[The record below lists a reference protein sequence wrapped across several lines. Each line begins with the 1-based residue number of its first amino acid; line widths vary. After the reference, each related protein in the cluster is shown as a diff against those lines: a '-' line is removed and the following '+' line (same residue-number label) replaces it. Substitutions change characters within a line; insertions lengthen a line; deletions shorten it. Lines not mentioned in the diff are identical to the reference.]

1 MTTDFSKYDANQ
13 LPSAEVLGRQR
24 YAIVVADWNNDI
36 TYPMMFGAIET
47 LTKHGVPVE
56 NIDVLHV
63 PGAVELTYGAARIM
77 KEERIDAIIAIGCVI
92 QGDTPHFDYVCQS
105 VTQGVAILNA
115 QGKVPVIFSV
125 LTVKEKQQALAV
137 KDAAGVRN
145 LEKIVRAAS
154 DELMVVVSAMG
165 KTTNALERV
174 VEFLDAGKEEAAL
187 NQWVDIIDYHVAI
200 MKELGLKPGS
210 DIRLQG
216 EIPFDPQLSLDENYD
231 QVVSL
236 GEIMSTQIVAVYLLK
251 QGLSVEWW
259 NIRAGW
265 ERPNR
270 PKIVIAQGFIG
281 GTSEGKRTTL
291 GREGSDYT
299 AALLG
304 NYLDAESVT
313 IWKDVPGILN
323 ADPRL
328 EPDTILIPSLRYQD
342 AVELSYSGAQIIHPK
357 TIRPLENKKI
367 PLFVKPF
374 GDPEAEGSKI
384 AADGVGPIDV
394 PVYIWRKN
402 QILITMRAK
411 DFAFVLEESLSEI
424 FEIIHRHRLKVA
436 LIQSSAVT
444 ISVCVDNTRFVPEAI
459 EELNQHFNVTYNDHL
474 SLLTIRG
481 TTPEILERAKAGRTI
496 MLSQTTRRTARLV
509 VKE

>member
-1 MTTDFSKYDANQ
+1 MKVYKFGGASVKN
-13 LPSAEVLGRQR
+13 AE
-24 YAIVVADWNNDI
+24 
-36 TYPMMFGAIET
+36 
-47 LTKHGVPVE
+47 
-56 NIDVLHV
+56 
-63 PGAVELTYGAARIM
+63 
-77 KEERIDAIIAIGCVI
+77 
-92 QGDTPHFDYVCQS
+92 
-105 VTQGVAILNA
+105 
-115 QGKVPVIFSV
+115 
-125 LTVKEKQQALAV
+125 
-137 KDAAGVRN
+137 GVRN
-145 LEKIVRAAS
+145 VEKIVRLAGAQ
-154 DELMVVVSAMG
+154 DLMVVVSAMG

-174 VEFLDAGKEEAAL
+174 VEFLDAGKEEQAL
-187 NQWVDIIDYHVAI
+187 TQWIDIVDFHVAI
-200 MKELGLKPGS
+200 MKELGLQPGS

-216 EIPFDPQLSLDENYD
+216 EIPYDPAKSLDENYD
-231 QVVSL
+231 QIVSL

-259 NIRAGW
+259 NMPKLLRTDDTWREAKVDDATSAELIRSGW
-265 ERPNR
+265 NR
-270 PKIVIAQGFIG
+270 PQRPAVVVTQGFIG
-281 GTSEGKRTTL
+281 GTADGRRTTL
-291 GREGSDYT
+291 GREGSAYT

-328 EPDTILIPSLRYQD
+328 EPDTILIPSLRYKD

-357 TIRPLENKKI
+357 TIRPLENKHI

-374 GDPEAEGSKI
+374 GEPNAAGSCI
-384 AADGVGPIDV
+384 SEDGVGPIDI

-424 FEIIHRHRLKVA
+424 FDIIHRHRLKVS

-444 ISVCVDNTRFVPEAI
+444 ISVCVDNTRFVPEALA
-459 EELNQHFNVTYNDHL
+459 ELQQHFNVTYNENL

-481 TTPEILERAKAGRTI
+481 TTPEILERAKAGKTI

-509 VKE
+509 VSE

>member
-1 MTTDFSKYDANQ
+1 MTRVYKFGGASVKN
-13 LPSAEVLGRQR
+13 AE
-24 YAIVVADWNNDI
+24 
-36 TYPMMFGAIET
+36 
-47 LTKHGVPVE
+47 
-56 NIDVLHV
+56 
-63 PGAVELTYGAARIM
+63 
-77 KEERIDAIIAIGCVI
+77 
-92 QGDTPHFDYVCQS
+92 
-105 VTQGVAILNA
+105 
-115 QGKVPVIFSV
+115 
-125 LTVKEKQQALAV
+125 
-137 KDAAGVRN
+137 GVRN
-145 LEKIVRAAS
+145 VEKIVRLAGAQ
-154 DELMVVVSAMG
+154 DLMVVVSAMG

-174 VEFLDAGKEEAAL
+174 VEFLDAGKEEQAL
-187 NQWVDIIDYHVAI
+187 TQWIDIVDFHVAI
-200 MKELGLKPGS
+200 MKELGLQPGS

-216 EIPFDPQLSLDENYD
+216 EIPYDPAKSLDENYD
-231 QVVSL
+231 QIVSL

-259 NIRAGW
+259 NMPKLLRTDDTWREAKVDDATSAELIRSGW
-265 ERPNR
+265 NRSQRPA
-270 PKIVIAQGFIG
+270 VVVTQGFIG
-281 GTSEGKRTTL
+281 GTADGRRTTL

-328 EPDTILIPSLRYQD
+328 EPDTVLIPSLRYKD

-357 TIRPLENKKI
+357 TIRPLENKHI
-367 PLFVKPF
+367 PLYVKPF
-374 GDPEAEGSKI
+374 GEPNAAGSCI
-384 AADGVGPIDV
+384 SEDGVGPIDI

-424 FEIIHRHRLKVA
+424 FDIIHRHRLKVS

-459 EELNQHFNVTYNDHL
+459 AELQQHFNVTYNENL

-481 TTPEILERAKAGRTI
+481 TTPEILERAKAGKTI

-509 VKE
+509 VSE

>member
-1 MTTDFSKYDANQ
+1 MTRVYKFGGASVKN
-13 LPSAEVLGRQR
+13 AE
-24 YAIVVADWNNDI
+24 
-36 TYPMMFGAIET
+36 
-47 LTKHGVPVE
+47 
-56 NIDVLHV
+56 
-63 PGAVELTYGAARIM
+63 
-77 KEERIDAIIAIGCVI
+77 
-92 QGDTPHFDYVCQS
+92 
-105 VTQGVAILNA
+105 
-115 QGKVPVIFSV
+115 
-125 LTVKEKQQALAV
+125 
-137 KDAAGVRN
+137 GVRN
-145 LEKIVRAAS
+145 VEKIVRLAGAQ
-154 DELMVVVSAMG
+154 DLMVVVSAMS

-174 VEFLDAGKEEAAL
+174 VEFLDAGKEEQAL
-187 NQWVDIIDYHVAI
+187 TQWIDIVDFHVAI
-200 MKELGLKPGS
+200 MKELGLQPGS

-216 EIPFDPQLSLDENYD
+216 EIPYDPAKSLDENYD
-231 QVVSL
+231 QIVSL

-259 NIRAGW
+259 NMPKLLRTDDTWREAKVDDATSAELIRSGW
-265 ERPNR
+265 NR
-270 PKIVIAQGFIG
+270 PQRPAVVVTQGFIG
-281 GTSEGKRTTL
+281 GTADGRRTTL

-328 EPDTILIPSLRYQD
+328 EPDTVLIPSLRYKD

-357 TIRPLENKKI
+357 TIRPLENKHI

-374 GDPEAEGSKI
+374 GEPNAAGSCI
-384 AADGVGPIDV
+384 SENGVGPIDI

-424 FEIIHRHRLKVA
+424 FDIIHRHRLKVS

-444 ISVCVDNTRFVPEAI
+444 ISVCVDNTRFVPEALA
-459 EELNQHFNVTYNDHL
+459 ELQQHFNVTYNENL

-481 TTPEILERAKAGRTI
+481 TTPEILERAKAGKTI

-509 VKE
+509 VSE

>member
-1 MTTDFSKYDANQ
+1 
-13 LPSAEVLGRQR
+13 
-24 YAIVVADWNNDI
+24 
-36 TYPMMFGAIET
+36 
-47 LTKHGVPVE
+47 
-56 NIDVLHV
+56 
-63 PGAVELTYGAARIM
+63 
-77 KEERIDAIIAIGCVI
+77 
-92 QGDTPHFDYVCQS
+92 
-105 VTQGVAILNA
+105 
-115 QGKVPVIFSV
+115 
-125 LTVKEKQQALAV
+125 
-137 KDAAGVRN
+137 
-145 LEKIVRAAS
+145 
-154 DELMVVVSAMG
+154 MG

-174 VEFLDAGKEEAAL
+174 VEFLDAGKEEQAL

-251 QGLSVEWW
+251 QGLPVEWW
-259 NIRAGW
+259 NMPKLLRTDNTWREAKVDNETSAATIRAGW
-265 ERPNR
+265 ERANR
-270 PKIVIAQGFIG
+270 PSIVVTQGFIG
-281 GTSEGKRTTL
+281 GTAEGKRTTL

-357 TIRPLENKKI
+357 TIRPLENKQI

-374 GDPEAEGSKI
+374 GDAGSKI
-384 AADGVGPIDV
+384 AADGVGPIDI

-459 EELNQHFNVTYNDHL
+459 EELKQHFNVTYNDHL

-481 TTPEILERAKAGRTI
+481 TTPEILERAKADRTI

-509 VKE
+509 VKEDSVPQAK

>member
-1 MTTDFSKYDANQ
+1 MRVYK
-13 LPSAEVLGRQR
+13 
-24 YAIVVADWNNDI
+24 
-36 TYPMMFGAIET
+36 FG
-47 LTKHGVPVE
+47 
-56 NIDVLHV
+56 
-63 PGAVELTYGAARIM
+63 GA
-77 KEERIDAIIAIGCVI
+77 
-92 QGDTPHFDYVCQS
+92 S
-105 VTQGVAILNA
+105 
-115 QGKVPVIFSV
+115 
-125 LTVKEKQQALAV
+125 V

-145 LEKIVRAAS
+145 LEHIVRLEIN
-154 DELMVVVSAMG
+154 DNKTDGLMVVVSAMG

-174 VEFLDAGKEEAAL
+174 VEFLDAGKEEQAL
-187 NQWVDIIDYHVAI
+187 QQWVDIIDYHVAI
-200 MKELGLKPGS
+200 MKELGLTPGT

-216 EIPFDPQLSLDENYD
+216 EIPFDPTLSHDESYD

-236 GEIMSTQIVAVYLLK
+236 GEIMSTQIIAVYLLK

-259 NIRAGW
+259 NMPKLLRTDDTWREAKVDNETSAAVIRAGW
-265 ERPNR
+265 ERTNR
-270 PKIVIAQGFIG
+270 PQIVIAQGFIG
-281 GTSEGKRTTL
+281 GTKDGRRTTL

-299 AALLG
+299 AALIG
-304 NYLDAESVT
+304 NYLDAQSVT

-323 ADPRL
+323 ADPRI
-328 EPDTILIPSLRYQD
+328 EPNTVLIPSLRYQD

-357 TIRPLENKKI
+357 TIRPLENKQI

-374 GDPEAEGSKI
+374 GDPQASGSKI
-384 AADGVGPIDV
+384 APDGVGPIDV

-424 FEIIHRHRLKVA
+424 FDIIHRNRLKVS

-444 ISVCVDNTRFVPEAI
+444 ISVCVDNTRFVPAAI
-459 EELNQHFNVTYNDHL
+459 EELKEHFNVSYNDRL

-481 TTPEILERAKAGRTI
+481 TTPDILNRAKDGKTI

>member
-1 MTTDFSKYDANQ
+1 MKVYKFGGASVKN
-13 LPSAEVLGRQR
+13 AE
-24 YAIVVADWNNDI
+24 
-36 TYPMMFGAIET
+36 
-47 LTKHGVPVE
+47 
-56 NIDVLHV
+56 
-63 PGAVELTYGAARIM
+63 
-77 KEERIDAIIAIGCVI
+77 
-92 QGDTPHFDYVCQS
+92 
-105 VTQGVAILNA
+105 
-115 QGKVPVIFSV
+115 
-125 LTVKEKQQALAV
+125 
-137 KDAAGVRN
+137 GVRN
-145 LEKIVRAAS
+145 VEKIVRLSGAQ
-154 DELMVVVSAMG
+154 DLMVVVSAMG

-174 VEFLDAGKEEAAL
+174 VEFLDAGKEEQAL
-187 NQWVDIIDYHVAI
+187 TQWIDIVDFHVAI
-200 MKELGLKPGS
+200 MKELGLQPGS

-216 EIPFDPQLSLDENYD
+216 EIPYDPAKSLDENYD
-231 QVVSL
+231 QIVSL

-259 NIRAGW
+259 NMPKLLRTDDTWREAKVDDATSAELIRSGW
-265 ERPNR
+265 NR
-270 PKIVIAQGFIG
+270 PQRPAVVVTQGFIG
-281 GTSEGKRTTL
+281 GTADGRRTTL

-328 EPDTILIPSLRYQD
+328 EPDTILIPSLRYKD

-357 TIRPLENKKI
+357 TIRPLENKHI

-374 GDPEAEGSKI
+374 GEPNAAGSCI
-384 AADGVGPIDV
+384 SEDGVGPIDI

-424 FEIIHRHRLKVA
+424 FDIIHRHRLKVS

-444 ISVCVDNTRFVPEAI
+444 ISVCVDNTRFVPEALA
-459 EELNQHFNVTYNDHL
+459 ELQQHFNVTYNENL

-481 TTPEILERAKAGRTI
+481 TTPEILERAKAGKTI

-509 VKE
+509 VSE

>member
-1 MTTDFSKYDANQ
+1 M
-13 LPSAEVLGRQR
+13 
-24 YAIVVADWNNDI
+24 
-36 TYPMMFGAIET
+36 
-47 LTKHGVPVE
+47 
-56 NIDVLHV
+56 
-63 PGAVELTYGAARIM
+63 
-77 KEERIDAIIAIGCVI
+77 
-92 QGDTPHFDYVCQS
+92 
-105 VTQGVAILNA
+105 
-115 QGKVPVIFSV
+115 
-125 LTVKEKQQALAV
+125 

-145 LEKIVRAAS
+145 LESIVRQA
-154 DELMVVVSAMG
+154 DVQDGLMVVVSAMG

-174 VEFLDAGKEEAAL
+174 VEFCDAGKEEAAL
-187 NQWVDIIDYHVAI
+187 NQWIDIIDFHVAI
-200 MKELGLKPGS
+200 MKELGLQPGT

-216 EIPFDPQLSLDENYD
+216 EIPFDPALPYDENYD
-231 QVVSL
+231 QIVSM

-259 NIRAGW
+259 NMPKLLRTDDTWREAKVDSETSAAVIKAGW

-270 PKIVIAQGFIG
+270 PQIVVTQGFIG
-281 GTSEGKRTTL
+281 GTAEGKRTTL
-291 GREGSDYT
+291 GREGSDYS

-323 ADPRL
+323 ADPRI
-328 EPDTILIPSLRYQD
+328 EPNTVLIPSLRYMD
-342 AVELSYSGAQIIHPK
+342 AVELANSGAQVMHPK
-357 TIRPLENKKI
+357 TIRPLENKHI
-367 PLFVKPF
+367 PLYVRPF
-374 GDPEAEGSKI
+374 GDPTAAGSVI
-384 AADGVGPIDV
+384 SDDGVGPIGI

-424 FEIIHRHRLKVA
+424 FDIIHRNRLKVS

-444 ISVCVDNTRFVPEAI
+444 ISVCVDNTRFVPDALEA
-459 EELNQHFNVTYNDHL
+459 LKARFNVSYNDHL

-509 VKE
+509 VKENES

>member
-1 MTTDFSKYDANQ
+1 MKVFK
-13 LPSAEVLGRQR
+13 
-24 YAIVVADWNNDI
+24 
-36 TYPMMFGAIET
+36 FG
-47 LTKHGVPVE
+47 
-56 NIDVLHV
+56 
-63 PGAVELTYGAARIM
+63 GA
-77 KEERIDAIIAIGCVI
+77 
-92 QGDTPHFDYVCQS
+92 S
-105 VTQGVAILNA
+105 
-115 QGKVPVIFSV
+115 
-125 LTVKEKQQALAV
+125 V

-145 LEKIVRAAS
+145 LERIVRLEGAH
-154 DELMVVVSAMG
+154 DLMVVVSAMS

-174 VEFLDAGKEEAAL
+174 VEYCAAGQEDKAL
-187 NQWVDIIDYHVAI
+187 NQWIDIIDFHVAI
-200 MKELGLKPGS
+200 MKELGLQPGT

-216 EIPFDPQLSLDENYD
+216 EIPFDPTLPYDENYD
-231 QVVSL
+231 QIVSM
-236 GEIMSTQIVAVYLLK
+236 GELLSTQIIAVYLLK

-259 NIRAGW
+259 NMPKLLRTDDTWREAKVDNETSRAVIRAGW
-265 ERPNR
+265 DRPNR
-270 PKIVIAQGFIG
+270 PSVVIAQGFIG
-281 GTSEGKRTTL
+281 GTADGKRTTL

-323 ADPRL
+323 ADPRI
-328 EPDTILIPSLRYQD
+328 EPDTVLIPSLRYQD

-357 TIRPLENKKI
+357 TIRPLENKQI
-367 PLFVKPF
+367 PLLVKPF
-374 GDPEAEGSKI
+374 GDPSAAGSRI

-424 FEIIHRHRLKVA
+424 FDIIHRHRLKVS

-459 EELNQHFNVTYNDHL
+459 EALQVHFNVSYNDHL

-481 TTPEILERAKAGRTI
+481 TTPDILERAKAGRTI

-509 VKE
+509 VKELNADN

>member
-1 MTTDFSKYDANQ
+1 MKVYK
-13 LPSAEVLGRQR
+13 
-24 YAIVVADWNNDI
+24 
-36 TYPMMFGAIET
+36 FG
-47 LTKHGVPVE
+47 
-56 NIDVLHV
+56 
-63 PGAVELTYGAARIM
+63 GA
-77 KEERIDAIIAIGCVI
+77 
-92 QGDTPHFDYVCQS
+92 S
-105 VTQGVAILNA
+105 
-115 QGKVPVIFSV
+115 
-125 LTVKEKQQALAV
+125 V

-145 LEKIVRAAS
+145 LERIVRMAVS
-154 DELMVVVSAMG
+154 NDERPTANDLLVVVSAMG

-174 VEFLDAGKEEAAL
+174 VEFCANGKEEQAL
-187 NQWVDIIDYHVAI
+187 AQWVDIIDYHVAV

-216 EIPFDPQLSLDENYD
+216 EIPYDPALPYDENYD
-231 QVVSL
+231 QIVSM
-236 GEIMSTQIVAVYLLK
+236 GEILSTQIIAVYLLK

-259 NIRAGW
+259 NMPKLLRTDDTWREALVDNETSASVIKAGW
-265 ERPNR
+265 DRHARPQ
-270 PKIVIAQGFIG
+270 IVIAQGFIG
-281 GTSEGKRTTL
+281 GTAEGKRTTL

-323 ADPRL
+323 ADPRI
-328 EPDTILIPSLRYQD
+328 EPDTVLIPSLRYQD

-357 TIRPLENKKI
+357 TIRPLENKRI

-374 GDPEAEGSKI
+374 GDPQAAGSRI
-384 AADGVGPIDV
+384 AQDGVGPIDV
-394 PVYIWRKN
+394 PVYIWRMN
-402 QILITMRAK
+402 QLLITMRAK
-411 DFAFVLEESLSEI
+411 DFSFVLEESLSDI
-424 FEIIHRHRLKVA
+424 FDIIRRHRLKVS

-444 ISVCVDNTRFVPEAI
+444 ISVCVDNTRFVPAAI
-459 EELNQHFNVTYNDHL
+459 EELQEHFNVTYNDHL

-481 TTPEILERAKAGRTI
+481 TTPDILERAKAGRTI

>member
-1 MTTDFSKYDANQ
+1 MKVYKFGGASVKN
-13 LPSAEVLGRQR
+13 
-24 YAIVVADWNNDI
+24 AD
-36 TYPMMFGAIET
+36 
-47 LTKHGVPVE
+47 
-56 NIDVLHV
+56 
-63 PGAVELTYGAARIM
+63 
-77 KEERIDAIIAIGCVI
+77 
-92 QGDTPHFDYVCQS
+92 
-105 VTQGVAILNA
+105 
-115 QGKVPVIFSV
+115 
-125 LTVKEKQQALAV
+125 
-137 KDAAGVRN
+137 GVRN
-145 LEKIVRAAS
+145 LEQIVRLAGAQ
-154 DELMVVVSAMG
+154 DLMVVVSAMG

-174 VEFLDAGKEEAAL
+174 VEFCEAGKEEAAL

-200 MKELGLKPGS
+200 MKELGLQPGS

-216 EIPFDPQLSLDENYD
+216 EIPYDPAKTYDENYD
-231 QVVSL
+231 QIVSM
-236 GEIMSTQIVAVYLLK
+236 GELLSTQIIAVYLLK

-259 NIRAGW
+259 NIPKLLRTDNTWREAKVDDAVSSAAIKAGW

-270 PKIVIAQGFIG
+270 PAVVVTQGFIG
-281 GTSEGKRTTL
+281 GTAEGQRTTL

-328 EPDTILIPSLRYQD
+328 EPDTVLIPSLRYQD

-357 TIRPLENKKI
+357 TIRPLENKRI

-374 GDPEAEGSKI
+374 GDPTAKGSCI
-384 AADGVGPIDV
+384 SANEVGPIDV

-424 FEIIHRHRLKVA
+424 FDIIHRHRLKVS

-444 ISVCVDNTRFVPEAI
+444 ISVCVDNTRFVPEAL
-459 EELNQHFNVTYNDHL
+459 EELKHHFNVTYNDCL

-509 VKE
+509 VKED